1 MASAGSLSHE
11 RSVLARAGGRGRT
24 VVTLRTAGTEPG
36 DVLVKNQCGGV
47 GQAGL
52 CPGHKAWISPA
63 VGPARGRQGQVKGS
77 GLGPRPQGPRPQGAR
92 AGGRRSHVLGGVLQP
107 TPPPPPG
114 TPAGLPRHGRS
125 QGHQR
130 GERTP
135 RGRRAHSKS
144 PSQLPA
150 SPSANTA
157 GGRRGAKVSKR
168 LPPG

>member
-107 TPPPPPG
+107 TPPPPARHPCRASKAWQEPG
-114 TPAGLPRHGRS
+114 APAGREDP
-125 QGHQR
+125 QG
-130 GERTP
+130 P
-135 RGRRAHSKS
+135 
-144 PSQLPA
+144 
-150 SPSANTA
+150 
-157 GGRRGAKVSKR
+157 
-168 LPPG
+168 

>member
-92 AGGRRSHVLGGVLQP
+92 AGGRRSHVLGGGAAANS
-107 TPPPPPG
+107 PPPRPAPLQGFQGMAGARGTSGERGPPG
-114 TPAGLPRHGRS
+114 AVGPTVSPLPS
-125 QGHQR
+125 YQPVPQQTQQGGGGEQR
-130 GERTP
+130 
-135 RGRRAHSKS
+135 
-144 PSQLPA
+144 
-150 SPSANTA
+150 
-157 GGRRGAKVSKR
+157 
-168 LPPG
+168 